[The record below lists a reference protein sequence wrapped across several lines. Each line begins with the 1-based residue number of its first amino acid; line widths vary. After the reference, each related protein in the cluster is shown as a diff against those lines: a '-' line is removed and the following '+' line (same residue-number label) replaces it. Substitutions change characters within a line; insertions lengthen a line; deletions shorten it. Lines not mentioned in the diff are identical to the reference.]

1 MDEKSLEEAMERLL
15 TSPKEVEVD
24 GQRVTNQ
31 SVGDLIK
38 VANYLGATTCPAS
51 RATARASMTK
61 WKARFTIPSAPGMTS
76 APVLCSTSRLTS

>member
-1 MDEKSLEEAMERLL
+1 MDEKSLEEAMDRLL

-38 VANYLGATTCPAS
+38 VANYLASKNALKGKRLPIRITKMAAGGGA
-51 RATARASMTK
+51 
-61 WKARFTIPSAPGMTS
+61 
-76 APVLCSTSRLTS
+76 V

>member
-15 TSPKEVEVD
+15 TWPKEVEVD

-38 VANYLGATTCPAS
+38 VANYLASKNALKGKRLPIRITKMAAGGGA
-51 RATARASMTK
+51 
-61 WKARFTIPSAPGMTS
+61 
-76 APVLCSTSRLTS
+76 V

>member
-15 TSPKEVEVD
+15 TSPKEMEVD

-38 VANYLGATTCPAS
+38 VANYLASKNALKGKRLPIRITKMAAGGGA
-51 RATARASMTK
+51 
-61 WKARFTIPSAPGMTS
+61 
-76 APVLCSTSRLTS
+76 V

>member
-31 SVGDLIK
+31 SVGDLIR
-38 VANYLGATTCPAS
+38 VANYLASKNALKGKRLPIRITKMAAGGGA
-51 RATARASMTK
+51 
-61 WKARFTIPSAPGMTS
+61 
-76 APVLCSTSRLTS
+76 V

>member
-38 VANYLGATTCPAS
+38 VANYLASKNVLKGKRLPIRITKMAAGGGA
-51 RATARASMTK
+51 
-61 WKARFTIPSAPGMTS
+61 
-76 APVLCSTSRLTS
+76 V

>member
-1 MDEKSLEEAMERLL
+1 MDEKSLKEAMERLL

-38 VANYLGATTCPAS
+38 VANYLASKNALKGKRLPIRITKMAAGGGA
-51 RATARASMTK
+51 
-61 WKARFTIPSAPGMTS
+61 
-76 APVLCSTSRLTS
+76 V

>member
-1 MDEKSLEEAMERLL
+1 MERLL

-38 VANYLGATTCPAS
+38 VANYLASKNALKGKRMPIRITKMAAGGGA
-51 RATARASMTK
+51 
-61 WKARFTIPSAPGMTS
+61 
-76 APVLCSTSRLTS
+76 V

>member
-1 MDEKSLEEAMERLL
+1 MERLL

-38 VANYLGATTCPAS
+38 VANYLVSKNALKGKRLPIRITKMAAGGGA
-51 RATARASMTK
+51 
-61 WKARFTIPSAPGMTS
+61 I
-76 APVLCSTSRLTS
+76 

>member
-1 MDEKSLEEAMERLL
+1 MDEKSLEEAMERIL

-38 VANYLGATTCPAS
+38 VANYLASKNALKRRKLPLRITKMAAGGGA
-51 RATARASMTK
+51 
-61 WKARFTIPSAPGMTS
+61 
-76 APVLCSTSRLTS
+76 L

>member
-1 MDEKSLEEAMERLL
+1 MERLL

-38 VANYLGATTCPAS
+38 VASYLASKNALKGRKLPIRITKMAAGGGA
-51 RATARASMTK
+51 
-61 WKARFTIPSAPGMTS
+61 I
-76 APVLCSTSRLTS
+76 

>member
-38 VANYLGATTCPAS
+38 VANYLASKNALKGKRLPIHITKMAAGGGA
-51 RATARASMTK
+51 
-61 WKARFTIPSAPGMTS
+61 
-76 APVLCSTSRLTS
+76 V

>member
-1 MDEKSLEEAMERLL
+1 MKTMDEKSLEEAMERLL

-38 VANYLGATTCPAS
+38 VANYLASKNALKGKRLPIRITKMAAGGGA
-51 RATARASMTK
+51 
-61 WKARFTIPSAPGMTS
+61 
-76 APVLCSTSRLTS
+76 V

>member
-1 MDEKSLEEAMERLL
+1 MERLL

-38 VANYLGATTCPAS
+38 VANYLASKNALKRRKLPLRITKMAAGGGA
-51 RATARASMTK
+51 
-61 WKARFTIPSAPGMTS
+61 
-76 APVLCSTSRLTS
+76 L

>member
-31 SVGDLIK
+31 SMSDIIEAAKFLASKNALKGRRLPIRITK
-38 VANYLGATTCPAS
+38 MAAGGA
-51 RATARASMTK
+51 
-61 WKARFTIPSAPGMTS
+61 I
-76 APVLCSTSRLTS
+76 L

>member
-1 MDEKSLEEAMERLL
+1 MERLL

-38 VANYLGATTCPAS
+38 VAGYLASKNALKGRKLPIRITKLAAGGGA
-51 RATARASMTK
+51 
-61 WKARFTIPSAPGMTS
+61 
-76 APVLCSTSRLTS
+76 V

>member
-38 VANYLGATTCPAS
+38 VANYLASKNALKGTRLPIRITKMAAGGGA
-51 RATARASMTK
+51 
-61 WKARFTIPSAPGMTS
+61 
-76 APVLCSTSRLTS
+76 V

>member
-38 VANYLGATTCPAS
+38 VANYLASKNALKGKRLQIRITKMAAGGGA
-51 RATARASMTK
+51 
-61 WKARFTIPSAPGMTS
+61 
-76 APVLCSTSRLTS
+76 V

>member
-31 SVGDLIK
+31 SVGALIK
-38 VANYLGATTCPAS
+38 VANYLASKNALKGKRLPIRITKMAAGGGA
-51 RATARASMTK
+51 
-61 WKARFTIPSAPGMTS
+61 
-76 APVLCSTSRLTS
+76 V

>member
-15 TSPKEVEVD
+15 PSPKEVEVD

-38 VANYLGATTCPAS
+38 VANYLASKNALKGKRLPMRITKMAAGGGA
-51 RATARASMTK
+51 
-61 WKARFTIPSAPGMTS
+61 
-76 APVLCSTSRLTS
+76 V

>member
-38 VANYLGATTCPAS
+38 VANYLTSKNALKGKRLPIRITKMAAGGGA
-51 RATARASMTK
+51 
-61 WKARFTIPSAPGMTS
+61 
-76 APVLCSTSRLTS
+76 V

>member
-38 VANYLGATTCPAS
+38 VANYLASKNALKGKRLPIRITKLAAGGGA
-51 RATARASMTK
+51 
-61 WKARFTIPSAPGMTS
+61 
-76 APVLCSTSRLTS
+76 V